1 MVLRGALVVAFLTLS
16 LGACAGDAPPSDTA
30 SREQVVETTATV
42 EAVNADTREVMIST
56 ADGRQVTVE
65 ASEAVRNF
73 DRIEVGDT
81 VRMTFVESV
90 AAQMTAVDATGEPT
104 ATDMVARAPEGER
117 PAGLV
122 GSRVETVVTFERFDP
137 ATDTVTFTTPDGL
150 THSLVVEPAMRDF
163 AMRREPGDRVRVTY
177 TVGLAIAVEETGG

>member
-1 MVLRGALVVAFLTLS
+1 MRWQTVVLAVGLLALAS
-16 LGACAGDAPPSDTA
+16 ACGRDPAPADTA
-30 SREQVVETTATV
+30 SRERVVETTATV
-42 EAVNADTREVMIST
+42 EAVNADTREVMIRT
-56 ADGRQVTVE
+56 ADGRLVTVE

-73 DRIEVGDT
+73 DRIEVGDR
-81 VRMTFVESV
+81 VRISFVESV
-90 AAQMTAVDATGEPT
+90 AAEMAAVDDAGEPT

-122 GSRVETVVTFERFDP
+122 GSRVETVVTFENFDP

-150 THSLVVEPAMRDF
+150 AHSLVVDPGMRAF
-163 AMRREPGDRVRVTY
+163 AMRRAPGDRVRVTY